1 MSALLALSATH
12 LAWLTDCPLTANM
25 AYEHR
30 GVALKG
36 LHEAIGEFSPENSDA
51 VLAASL
57 LLSWQ
62 ATEWY
67 GSPFKIINH
76 ADHLQARLDPTD
88 AWHFFCKSQSTYA
101 TATVTNN
108 SPGHRCHAA
117 VEGRVSVR

>member
-1 MSALLALSATH
+1 MNALLALSATH

-30 GVALKG
+30 GTALKG
-36 LHEAIGEFSPENSDA
+36 LHEAIGKFSRQNSDA

-67 GSPFKIINH
+67 VRFL
-76 ADHLQARLDPTD
+76 HLTSNLANNVLGVDGLNSCMELPPYVEND
-88 AWHFFCKSQSTYA
+88 FLLVGIC
-101 TATVTNN
+101 TN
-108 SPGHRCHAA
+108 
-117 VEGRVSVR
+117 

>member
-36 LHEAIGEFSPENSDA
+36 LHEAIGEFSRENSDA

-67 GSPFKIINH
+67 GSPSRIVNH
-76 ADHLQARLDPTD
+76 ADHL
-88 AWHFFCKSQSTYA
+88 S
-101 TATVTNN
+101 
-108 SPGHRCHAA
+108 GA
-117 VEGRVSVR
+117 VGPN